1 MSQVPNTRQRLTPQE
16 TFNRIVAG
24 QTYNPFLTGAR
35 IRTKRYWHRQAYAA
49 AGALSFTFF
58 NVPNQRF
65 VTNMPTAGAL
75 PAGYNFAAVAL
86 GLRVVQGVDIAG
98 TPVAAGAAF
107 SATGVAPATIAEQLR
122 LINAQGLVTMTVN
135 GITEVDDWGIDAFP
149 TGRGMDGATALA
161 TTASGAASF
170 SNGVPHVS
178 NRREFGPLPLAI
190 PQNANFS
197 LTIEFQTLL
206 PLTGGG
212 VIEAY
217 LDGFLVTPVTSGG

>member
-1 MSQVPNTRQRLTPQE
+1 MSQVPNTRARLTPTE

-58 NVPNQRF
+58 NVPNTRF

-86 GLRVVQGVDIAG
+86 GLRVVQGIDL
-98 TPVAAGAAF
+98 AGAAAA
-107 SATGVAPATIAEQLR
+107 SGAAMTASGVAPATIGEQMR
-122 LINAQGLVTMTVN
+122 LINSSGLVTMTVN

-149 TGRGMDGATALA
+149 TGRGLDGAASVT
-161 TTASGAASF
+161 TTASSVVAF